1 LSNQNSR
8 PVGLAIRELRDN
20 LFKAIKDSGLN
31 LSVVVLVL
39 KDVTQ
44 QVAEAEVNHIQ
55 QYLQQQNNESNE
67 ESKGE

>member
-1 LSNQNSR
+1 MSNQNSR
-8 PVGLAIRELRDN
+8 PVGLAIRELRDS
-20 LFKAIKDSGLN
+20 LFKAINDSGLN

-44 QVAEAEVNHIQ
+44 QVAEAEANHIQ